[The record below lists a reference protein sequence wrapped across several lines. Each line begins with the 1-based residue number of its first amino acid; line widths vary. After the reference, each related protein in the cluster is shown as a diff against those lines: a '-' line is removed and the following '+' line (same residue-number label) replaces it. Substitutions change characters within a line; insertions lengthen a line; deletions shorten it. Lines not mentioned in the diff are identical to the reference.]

1 MSRLSAR
8 NFVFGLF
15 LGATVAFGVKA
26 DVSANFKDHCA
37 ACHGAD
43 RLGGLGPALV
53 PENLAR
59 LRKAGSRVGYP
70 RRAGRRRRWL
80 GFGDKLAADEIKALV
95 DYAYSPIKPM
105 PAWGEKPRSRRHAS
119 SVTRRAACRTSRNSV
134 PIQ

>member
-1 MSRLSAR
+1 MSRLSAK

-15 LGATVAFGVKA
+15 FGATVAFGVKA

-59 LRKAGSRVGYP
+59 LRKAEAAQAVGAVASGAMVLEIGRDIGFNAKCYGRP
-70 RRAGRRRRWL
+70 EKKAKNEIFRRQAT
-80 GFGDKLAADEIKALV
+80 
-95 DYAYSPIKPM
+95 
-105 PAWGEKPRSRRHAS
+105 HAISS
-119 SVTRRAACRTSRNSV
+119 SVR
-134 PIQ
+134 